1 VDKAAAQ
8 DRRMT
13 DAPTTSAAVAPPLT
27 GVHHIELTVRDLE
40 RSLRWY
46 LDTLGLSEARRL
58 EREGRRIVMLRRTDS
73 PTFPVLAL
81 VEHPSGADSH
91 FDERR
96 IGLDHLAFAV
106 ADAAAVDAWAEH
118 LDRLGVERS
127 EVKDG
132 ALSGSRLVV
141 FRDPDGVQLECYTSP

>member
-1 VDKAAAQ
+1 VDKAAEQ

-13 DAPTTSAAVAPPLT
+13 EASATSAAVAPPLT
-27 GVHHIELTVRDLE
+27 GIHHIELTVRELE

-46 LDTLGLSEARRL
+46 ADTLGLSVARRL
-58 EREGRRIVMLRRTDS
+58 EREGRRIVMLRRADS
-73 PTFPVLAL
+73 PAAPVLAL
-81 VEHPSGADSH
+81 VEHPDGADDS

-96 IGLDHLAFAV
+96 TGLDHLAFAV

-118 LDRLGVERS
+118 LDRVGVERS

-132 ALSGSRLVV
+132 ALPGSRLVV
-141 FRDPDGVQLECYTSP
+141 FRDPDGVQLECYTSQ